1 MSAAIETGF
10 SLPIAAN
17 GFKQASADFSR
28 RNDLLSVVEGGR
40 TNVEIIREHNPGVVV
55 LVPIH
60 ADSRIDTLRHTLQS
74 IADQNQDLP
83 PQVVIADNGLTQSGT
98 RKINQIGEDLSLPIS
113 FADAHPTTD
122 NEKNAA
128 HARNRGLSVIQSLGA
143 TDPLFRTDGILLVDS
158 DTALLPGAINEL
170 KKSTQEHE
178 GAVAVTARSIS
189 IPTLNGETYSRY
201 FTEATQGAREREMP
215 LPLLYS
221 EGKVDIASLV
231 AFGSDVAAK
240 TCGLYLDRAIMS
252 RFDKPFVQM
261 PNGSAEDMI
270 FSVALSRIGETYYN
284 PNAQLLDQTR
294 ETVEQ
299 TRQQRSNWGR
309 DHAILFSDLATLG
322 YVKPGVHIL
331 EPNNGHWEE
340 WVIPGSEEV
349 TGMIINPSQLKTVG
363 QDLLDLISFGQ
374 PMGLS
379 TDISRQDIINSVY
392 LMRRLIDF
400 IDGVREK
407 SPRAIHPNLP
417 TPTVADTNHPRF
429 STNSLTALLA
439 GNIQGMYDIQ
449 HIENGVLPKNFFF
462 GVRQAASW
470 K

>member
-1 MSAAIETGF
+1 MSVAVETGF

-17 GFKQASADFSR
+17 GFKQDSADFLR
-28 RNDLLSVVEGGR
+28 RDDLLSVVEGGR
-40 TNVEIIREHNPGVVV
+40 SIEITREHNPGVVV

-60 ADSRIDTLRHTLQS
+60 ADSRIDTLQHTLQS
-74 IADQNQDLP
+74 IAAQNQEFP
-83 PQVVIADNGLTQSGT
+83 PQIVIADNGLTPSGA
-98 RKINQIGEDLSLPIS
+98 RKINQIGESISLPIS
-113 FADAHPTTD
+113 FADAHPTSD

-128 HARNRGLSVIQSLGA
+128 HARNRGLSFIQTVGA
-143 TDPLFRTDGILLVDS
+143 TDPSFRTDGILLVDS
-158 DTALLPGAINEL
+158 DTALLPGAIDEL
-170 KKSTQEHE
+170 KRSTKEHE
-178 GAVAVTARSIS
+178 RAVAVTARSIAV
-189 IPTLNGETYSRY
+189 PTLNGETYSRY
-201 FTEATQGAREREMP
+201 FTQATPGERESEMP

-221 EGKVDIASLV
+221 DGKVDIASLV

-240 TCGLYLDRAIMS
+240 TCGLYLDRATMN

-309 DHAILFSDLATLG
+309 DHAILFNDLAALG
-322 YVKPGVHIL
+322 FVEPGIHIL
-331 EPNNGHWEE
+331 EPTNGHWEE

-349 TGMIINPSQLKTVG
+349 TGMIINPSQLKMLG
-363 QDLLDLISFGQ
+363 NDLLDITSFGR
-374 PMGLS
+374 PLGFN
-379 TDISRQDIINSVY
+379 TEISRQEIVNSVY
-392 LMRRLIDF
+392 LMGRLIDF
-400 IDGVREK
+400 IDKTRCEA
-407 SPRAIHPNLP
+407 SHAIRPTLP
-417 TPTVADTNHPRF
+417 KPTAVDTTHPRF
-429 STNSLTALLA
+429 SSESLTALLA

-449 HIENGVLPKNFFF
+449 HIENGVLPKTFFF

-470 K
+470 R